1 MKTARTAKRAS
12 TERAVMRWVDE
23 QLARDVGLARR
34 VDELLNQMRIEQGL
48 VALRK
53 ARGLSQSQLA
63 KILHVSQPRIAKIES
78 GHVNN
83 MELKTLVR
91 YAAALGARV
100 KIEFPNGRPKQR
112 AASARV

>member
-1 MKTARTAKRAS
+1 MPGSPGGMRRAA
-12 TERAVMRWVDE
+12 ERAAPR
-23 QLARDVGLARR
+23 ARP
-34 VDELLNQMRIEQGL
+34 

-78 GHVNN
+78 GDVNN

-91 YAAALGARV
+91 YSAALGARIKV
-100 KIEFPNGRPKQR
+100 EFPDGRPKER
-112 AASARV
+112 AAPRL

>member
-1 MKTARTAKRAS
+1 MKRARTAKHAK
-12 TERAVMRWVDE
+12 TKRAVMRWVDE
-23 QLARDVGLARR
+23 QLVHDAGLARR
-34 VDELLNQMRIEQGL
+34 VDELLNRMRLEQDL

-63 KILHVSQPRIAKIES
+63 KMLHVSQPRIAKIES
-78 GHVNN
+78 GDVNN

-112 AASARV
+112 AAGARV

>member
-1 MKTARTAKRAS
+1 
-12 TERAVMRWVDE
+12 MRWVVE
-23 QLARDVGLARR
+23 QLARDAGLARR
-34 VDELLNQMRIEQGL
+34 ADELLNQMRLEQDL
-48 VALRK
+48 VVLRK

-78 GHVNN
+78 GDVNN

-100 KIEFPNGRPKQR
+100 KIEFPNGRPEETR
-112 AASARV
+112 AGARL

>member
-1 MKTARTAKRAS
+1 MKTARTAKRAR

-23 QLARDVGLARR
+23 QLSRDAGLARR
-34 VDELLNQMRIEQGL
+34 VDGLLNQMRLEQHP

-63 KILHVSQPRIAKIES
+63 KILHVSQPQIAKFES
-78 GHVNN
+78 GDVDN

-112 AASARV
+112 AAGART